1 MKIIP
6 IFDKDNKLLSFI
18 YEENDVCEFERLF
31 DLWNDIEYLESFFHD
46 NESYLR
52 DSYWDG
58 KSKDY
63 LVRKTR
69 EIANDFEDKL
79 IEYENVADDD
89 QIRFLQE
96 LFEPL
101 GQSDVT
107 TEVLTKSKAKEFWL
121 RIYALKVD
129 RSTYIITG
137 GAIKLTKRMEDHE
150 ATKLELRK
158 LEKCR
163 NWLFDQGITEI
174 EQVEIT
180 IKSRK

>member
-18 YEENDVCEFERLF
+18 YEENVVCEFERLF

-101 GQSDVT
+101 GQSDFT
-107 TEVLTKSKAKEFWL
+107 T
-121 RIYALKVD
+121 
-129 RSTYIITG
+129 
-137 GAIKLTKRMEDHE
+137 
-150 ATKLELRK
+150 
-158 LEKCR
+158 
-163 NWLFDQGITEI
+163 
-174 EQVEIT
+174 
-180 IKSRK
+180 